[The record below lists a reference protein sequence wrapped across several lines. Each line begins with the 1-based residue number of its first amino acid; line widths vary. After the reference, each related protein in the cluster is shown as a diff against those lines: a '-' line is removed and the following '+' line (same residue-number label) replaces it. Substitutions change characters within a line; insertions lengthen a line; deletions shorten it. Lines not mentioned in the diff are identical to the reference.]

1 MEQKNIIPPF
11 SKETATEKL
20 QLIEN
25 AWNTRNPDQISLLY
39 TTNTEWRDRTDFIH
53 GRAAVKAFLTRE
65 WEKELDFKIKK
76 ELWGAKENRMAVR
89 FEYEWHDH
97 TGQWFHSYGVEVLEF
112 DEAGLM
118 QKRFASVSDLAIGPH
133 ERRL

>member
-25 AWNTRNPDQISLLY
+25 AWNTRNPEQISLLY
-39 TTNTEWRDRTDFIH
+39 TTNAEWRDRTDFIH